1 MILLPVTAPP
11 VVAEWDDDNWLWN
24 IIGPERLELGDEFG
38 CHGFEGIDVRE
49 ENWVIEQCRDY
60 LTEFT
65 DASRWGSQPVSFGHP
80 NGPIDA
86 NTAQSISNAGFS
98 IVGDMI
104 EGDSNGLH
112 VVQRLTSLEKG
123 QTNLTALENAEQDSL
138 VSIYWI
144 ARWHDVNIREDK
156 DAISLLTSQQVWFT
170 TWGEWHGHKIS
181 GESFD
186 RILTVD
192 PQVSTYRISTLGNSS
207 WSVPGTALFEWSEAP
222 TSIQFDGEEALIIP
236 SSQRHLI
243 TGIRPVDGGAYVTA
257 PPGSMI
263 DFIFESQDVSISHT
277 PQTTFNGLHHS
288 VSVVGHHVTNLHD
301 WSSDF
306 HQSPLR
312 FTWLI
317 ERPAALEMD
326 WRLPVLAV
334 AVLIS
339 TPIAIKWVVTR
350 DKAARSEE

>member
-1 MILLPVTAPP
+1 M
-11 VVAEWDDDNWLWN
+11 
-24 IIGPERLELGDEFG
+24 
-38 CHGFEGIDVRE
+38 
-49 ENWVIEQCRDY
+49 
-60 LTEFT
+60 
-65 DASRWGSQPVSFGHP
+65 
-80 NGPIDA
+80 
-86 NTAQSISNAGFS
+86 
-98 IVGDMI
+98 
-104 EGDSNGLH
+104 
-112 VVQRLTSLEKG
+112 
-123 QTNLTALENAEQDSL
+123 
-138 VSIYWI
+138 
-144 ARWHDVNIREDK
+144 
-156 DAISLLTSQQVWFT
+156 
-170 TWGEWHGHKIS
+170 
-181 GESFD
+181 
-186 RILTVD
+186 
-192 PQVSTYRISTLGNSS
+192 
-207 WSVPGTALFEWSEAP
+207 
-222 TSIQFDGEEALIIP
+222 IIP

-257 PPGSMI
+257 PSGSMI

-350 DKAARSEE
+350 DKARSDE